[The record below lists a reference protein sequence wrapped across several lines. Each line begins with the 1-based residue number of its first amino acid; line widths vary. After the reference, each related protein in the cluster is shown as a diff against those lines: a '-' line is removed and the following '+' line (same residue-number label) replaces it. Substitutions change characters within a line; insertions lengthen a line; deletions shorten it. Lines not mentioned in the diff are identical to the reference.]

1 MADNKYTP
9 RLKARYRKEIIPALM
24 KKFEYKSI
32 MQVPKIT
39 KICLNQGV
47 GTAVADKKQIEAALN
62 EMASI
67 SGQKPVTTKSK
78 KDISN
83 FKLRKGVP
91 IGARVTLRDNN
102 MYEFLDRLIAVSLPR
117 IRDFRGINEK
127 GFDGRG
133 NYTLGVTE
141 QIIFP
146 EIDIDKVSKIT
157 GMDITFVTTAK
168 TDEEARELLEQ
179 FGLPFK
185 NRTVTENQ

>member
-9 RLKARYRKEIIPALM
+9 RLKDRYRKEIVPALM

-32 MQVPKIT
+32 MQVPKLT

-62 EMASI
+62 EMAAVC
-67 SGQKPVTTKSK
+67 GQKPVATKSK

-91 IGARVTLRDNN
+91 IGARVTLRDTN

-157 GMDITFVTTAK
+157 GMDITFVTTAE
-168 TDEEARELLEQ
+168 TDEEAKELLEQ
-179 FGLPFK
+179 FGFPFK